1 VSARGAPA
9 APASSRRR
17 RGAGSAPVVW
27 RLQLDDADIA
37 SVRYRCLIPVR
48 HLRALGVQSRLS
60 WGRFDPLAGERPAA
74 IVFVK
79 SFRDAD
85 VAIAERAVA
94 DGIPVLLDVCDNVFS
109 ADYHAQ
115 AARDGLRRMAA
126 LADVIVTTGPALAGV
141 LREQLGAGAPVHEVV
156 DALETPDDVRFGER
170 LLWRERVRNGSAAGP
185 PVLART
191 GAEAAWRELARL
203 RRRAAPAAAL
213 QRALAAVRPRG
224 GGPTS
229 ASLRPPAAGGRASAS
244 LQRPEAGG
252 LPQVIWYGNA
262 GSVRPRF
269 GIVNLADIG
278 PQLEAAARR
287 TPFELLVVSSDEEA
301 YRREIAP
308 LDLPTRY
315 APWHRRRIAEQI
327 RASAVALVPN
337 SRDDFSVCKS
347 ANRAVGALHAG
358 VPVVA
363 TRTPALEPLEGSVW
377 FDDFEAGV
385 SGYLAEG
392 ERARA
397 DVARARTVIE
407 ASYSGAAVA
416 RAWNDV
422 LTAAGI
428 VRGP

>member
-1 VSARGAPA
+1 MPG
-9 APASSRRR
+9 
-17 RGAGSAPVVW
+17 PVVW

-48 HLRALGVQSRLS
+48 HLRALGVLSRLS

-94 DGIPVLLDVCDNVFS
+94 DGIPVLLDICDNVFS

-115 AARDGLRRMAA
+115 SARDGLRRMAP
-126 LADVIVTTGPALAGV
+126 LATAIVTTGPALADV
-141 LREQLGAGAPVHEVV
+141 LREQLGSELAVHVVV

-170 LLWRERVRNGSAAGP
+170 LLWRERVRNGRAAGAP
-185 PVLART
+185 ALART
-191 GAEAAWRELARL
+191 GAEAAWRELAWL
-203 RRRAAPAAAL
+203 RRRAAPAPAL
-213 QRALAAVRPRG
+213 QRALAAVRPWG
-224 GGPTS
+224 AGGPAS

-244 LQRPEAGG
+244 LRRPVAGASTAG

-301 YRREIAP
+301 YRRDIAP

-315 APWHRRRIAEQI
+315 APWHRSRIAEQI
-327 RASAVALVPN
+327 RASAVAIVPN

-363 TRTPALEPLEGSVW
+363 TRTPALKPLAGSVW
-377 FDDFEAGV
+377 LDDFEAGV
-385 SGYLAEG
+385 SGYLAGG

-397 DVARARTVIE
+397 DVARAHAIIE

-416 RAWNDV
+416 RAWSDV